1 MLPLADGI
9 GDGGAGIH
17 SLQGAGDN
25 GDLGGAA
32 HAGAC
37 DGIGQIHEEGA
48 DAGFLQEGAEDDK
61 QHDKGGAD
69 GDGGGEDTAIEVIEQ
84 VVDEIAQGGL
94 GVIIG
99 EPPGAVDGE
108 QPHDHDERNAGGAA
122 AQLHQQQDAMM
133 PKTIWV
139 VPMRLAIW
147 MILFCSM
154 A

>member
-1 MLPLADGI
+1 M
-9 GDGGAGIH
+9 
-17 SLQGAGDN
+17 
-25 GDLGGAA
+25 
-32 HAGAC
+32 
-37 DGIGQIHEEGA
+37 
-48 DAGFLQEGAEDDK
+48 K

-122 AQLHQQQDAMM
+122 AQLHQQQDANDAQNDLGGADAVGHLDD
-133 PKTIWV
+133 PFLLDGIVEEHAQRGEGQDDIVPGEV
-139 VPMRLAIW
+139 VIPQGIPLLAGY
-147 MILFCSM
+147 LR
-154 A
+154 